1 MMTIIP
7 YNILGWDGKIPL
19 KLIFIISWSL
29 LLVANSI
36 LINTFRIL
44 HTKYSEY
51 GKEVNLGDPNNY
63 NLKDNLKISM
73 ICSTILLWGLLVFPF
88 IFSQGRNEQMV
99 FLSGVTLM
107 TSSISIYLSQKL
119 GNNTKTIS
127 TPSNK

>member
-7 YNILGWDGKIPL
+7 YNIFGWDGKIPL
-19 KLIFIISWSL
+19 RIIFLISWSL

-44 HTKYSEY
+44 HSKYSEY
-51 GKEVNLGDPNNY
+51 GKEIDLGDPKNY

-73 ICSTILLWGLLVFPF
+73 ICSTILLWGLLFFP
-88 IFSQGRNEQMV
+88 SNEDRMMMA
-99 FLSGVTLM
+99 LSIIALT
-107 TSSISIYLSQKL
+107 TSSISIYLSQQL

-127 TPSNK
+127 TPSKK